1 MKMGQRKNESK
12 KFQIKLGMGPAFK
25 AQLAEPTHMLDKI
38 QSFPSSPAVSRKR
51 ITYGWKTTPARWSD
65 QPPSASVNKG
75 LLGHSHTQS
84 FTSYLL
90 LSAGEDSGESLG
102 QQDETICLS

>member
-38 QSFPSSPAVSRKR
+38 QSFPRSTNANRFQGKENVSEI
-51 ITYGWKTTPARWSD
+51 IT
-65 QPPSASVNKG
+65 
-75 LLGHSHTQS
+75 
-84 FTSYLL
+84 
-90 LSAGEDSGESLG
+90 
-102 QQDETICLS
+102 

>member
-65 QPPSASVNKG
+65 QPNKSHF
-75 LLGHSHTQS
+75 GHLVEFYTHIKSCCFQIFYYKS
-84 FTSYLL
+84 K
-90 LSAGEDSGESLG
+90 
-102 QQDETICLS
+102 CLQFKIK